1 MCNNYTVCEER
12 SKHFRAILQPS
23 RECGRNGNTT
33 QIDTS
38 SIKHHTQVKLNQN
51 RPMITEVA
59 CHSTRALA
67 ELCRRKIMAKR
78 YARHSSVEVVRHQN
92 VVNSTVFLPAVIDT
106 VVINIVPV
114 LAESKPKVQK

>member
-1 MCNNYTVCEER
+1 
-12 SKHFRAILQPS
+12 
-23 RECGRNGNTT
+23 
-33 QIDTS
+33 
-38 SIKHHTQVKLNQN
+38 
-51 RPMITEVA
+51 MITEAA

-78 YARHSSVEVVRHQN
+78 YARHSSVEVVRHKN

-114 LAESKPKVQK
+114 LAESKPKVQSRNKPHHEAHQSVNRSAVFTCSPAENNLVTRLPSGCDISFSAKLVGS